1 MTSETD
7 RNETWLAITEAAQQ
21 LGVHVTTLRRWAD
34 DGEIPVMLT
43 PGGHRRFSS
52 LEIENFRRDRY
63 RIKGL
68 YGFEQLWAEAAL
80 SHTRAE
86 ILSHND
92 MRWLSSF
99 DELERERNRQMGRRM
114 MGLLLQFVSLGKG
127 GEEILEESRA
137 MGREH
142 AKSVIMLG
150 LPSREALRATMFFR
164 DSVMEAAMDLPD
176 TMNIRPE
183 VNTRLLLRVNEIF
196 NAFLLAVA
204 ETYDQVVRA

>member
-1 MTSETD
+1 MTGEID
-7 RNETWLAITEAAQQ
+7 RTEIWLAITEAAQR

-34 DGEIPVMLT
+34 DGDIPVMLT

-52 LEIENFRRDRY
+52 MEIENFRRDRY

-68 YGFEQLWAEAAL
+68 YGFEKLWADAAL

-86 ILSHND
+86 ILSQSD
-92 MRWLSSF
+92 MRWLTSF
-99 DELERERNRQMGRRM
+99 DELEREHNRRMGRRM
-114 MGLLLQFVSLGKG
+114 MGLLLQFVSLDEG

-142 AKSVIMLG
+142 AEDAIVLG
-150 LPSREALRATMFFR
+150 LPSRDALRATMFFR

-183 VNTRLLLRVNEIF
+183 VNTRILRRVNEIF